1 MRESIVAI
9 VGRPNVGKSTLFNR
23 IIRRKEAIVD
33 NQPGVTRDRK
43 YAHAEWEGVNF
54 TLVDTGGYIPKTRD
68 IIEEGVTAQV
78 RAAIL
83 EADLIL
89 FVVDATT
96 GITDVDGEV
105 ADILRKSDK
114 PYILAANK
122 ADNPA
127 RELEAT
133 TLYKLGLGDLMLIS
147 ALGGRGIGDL
157 LSALIEK
164 LDPIEDGADKDASE
178 DVIKV
183 AIIGRPNAG
192 KSTYI
197 NTILGE
203 ERLLVTEIPG
213 TTRDS
218 VDVRLRFKGQNI
230 ELIDTAG
237 LRRRT
242 KVHENVEFYSTLRT
256 KRAVEEC
263 DVACVFVDASEG
275 LAQQDMRVIQ
285 DVLDKR
291 KGILLVVNKWDLIE
305 DDPDALWIYEDNL
318 EQKMRGIQYIPVMH
332 VSCKTGLRIRR
343 VLHTA
348 VQIAAERSKRIP
360 SASLNKLIQDL
371 GRRYQPPTVKG
382 KRVRLLYATQVGEQ
396 PPLFAIF
403 SNHPDLLKDT
413 TKRFL
418 ENQIRAEFGFQGVP
432 ISLIFRKK

>member
-1 MRESIVAI
+1 MREPIVAI

-33 NQPGVTRDRK
+33 DQPGVTRDRK
-43 YAHAEWEGVNF
+43 HAHAQWEGVPF
-54 TLVDTGGYIPKTRD
+54 TLVDTGGFIPKTRD
-68 IIEEGVTAQV
+68 RMEEGVTAQV
-78 RAAIL
+78 FAAIQ

-105 ADILRKSDK
+105 AEILRKSGK
-114 PYILAANK
+114 PHILAANK

-127 RELEAT
+127 RELDAAE
-133 TLYKLGLGDLMLIS
+133 LYRLGLGEMMPIS

-157 LSALIEK
+157 LSAVTEK
-164 LDPIEDGADKDASE
+164 FDPVQDVGAEPSE
-178 DVIKV
+178 GVIRI
-183 AIIGRPNAG
+183 AIVGRPNAG

-218 VDVRLRFKGQNI
+218 VDVRIQFKGQTI

-242 KVHENVEFYSTLRT
+242 KVHEDVEFYSTLRT
-256 KRAVEEC
+256 QRAVEEC
-263 DVACVFVDASEG
+263 DVACVFMDASEG
-275 LAQQDMRVIQ
+275 ITQQDMRVVQ
-285 DVLDKR
+285 DVVDKR
-291 KGILLVVNKWDLIE
+291 KGILVVVNKWDLIE
-305 DDPDALWIYEDNL
+305 DDPDALWVYEDTL
-318 EQKMRGIQYIPVMH
+318 EQKMKGIQFVPVMH
-332 VSCKTGLRIRR
+332 VSCKTGLRVKR

-348 VQIAAERSKRIP
+348 VQIASERSKRVP
-360 SASLNKLIQDL
+360 SASLNKMIQDL
-371 GRRYQPPTVKG
+371 GRRYPPPTVQG
-382 KRVRLLYATQVGEQ
+382 KRVRLLYATQVSVQ

-403 SNHPDLLKDT
+403 SNHPELLKEN
-413 TKRFL
+413 TKRFV
-418 ENQIRAEFGFQGVP
+418 ENRIRDEYGFQGVP
-432 ISLIFRKK
+432 ISMVFRKK